1 MEDQIKQRQKETA
14 EAQERFDQ
22 EKAAFDDKKKQEFE
36 DFLQGKKKKSRDEMS
51 LQDLFKDFYSKA
63 KESDPKAY
71 VNSAKSSLNSF
82 SGLLERKR
90 QAASQKKS
98 EEEATKRA
106 EGEQKAEELKQEAT
120 QKAQE
125 AAFWSEKAEQKQE
138 EASKAEQ
145 EGQKEPQKGWFG
157 RTREN
162 LGQKSQAFSD
172 NMNTSF
178 PTATRVTS
186 KAFGYMREV
195 WQETFP
201 KEKHSS
207 LSRMEKRKEQAK
219 LMKEYE
225 ENKEA
230 IDNIQQQIPEWK
242 RGAVVISDKPP
253 EEEKKGLFKRM
264 TGKISSKITKTSSA

>member
-1 MEDQIKQRQKETA
+1 
-14 EAQERFDQ
+14 
-22 EKAAFDDKKKQEFE
+22 
-36 DFLQGKKKKSRDEMS
+36 MS

-63 KESDPKAY
+63 KEADPQAY
-71 VNSAKSSLNSF
+71 VNSAKTSLNSF

-90 QAASQKKS
+90 QAAQQKKS
-98 EEEATKRA
+98 EEEPSSKA
-106 EGEQKAEELKQEAT
+106 EGESKAEEVKQEAT

-125 AAFWSEKAEQKQE
+125 ASSKDEQAYWKE
-138 EASKAEQ
+138 EDAKKAEQ
-145 EGQKEPQKGWFG
+145 EAPKEPQKGWFKK
-157 RTREN
+157 TREN

-172 NMNTSF
+172 TMNTSF
-178 PTATRVTS
+178 PTATKVSS

-201 KEKHSS
+201 NEKHSS
-207 LSRMEKRKEQAK
+207 LSRMEKRKEQAR

-242 RGAVVISDKPP
+242 RGAVVISDKPQ

-264 TGKISSKITKTSSA
+264 TGKIT